1 MKLEQLG
8 WNEFFAGHFRNL
20 QGEGYAAGRVYLE
33 HRGGFWLYTEKGET
47 EAVAS
52 GKLLHR
58 AEERGERPAVGDWTA
73 IRFRENEGKAV
84 IHHVLPRKSKF
95 SRKSAGHSAEEQ
107 IIATNI
113 DTAMLVAGLDHD
125 YNLRRLERYLTM
137 VAASGAAP
145 VVVLNKIDLAE
156 DVEAK
161 IDEVERLA
169 AGVPVVAVSAARAEG
184 IDRLAAFIKTGETI
198 ALLGSSGAGKSTI
211 TNRLI
216 GSERQS
222 IGEVREDDSRGRHT
236 TTRRE
241 LIVLPGGG
249 LIVDTPG
256 MRELQLWVG
265 DEALQQS
272 FADVEA
278 LAAQCRFSDCD
289 HRATPGCAV
298 LAALDDASLDPQRW
312 ANFNKLQRELEH
324 LRERHDAR
332 AQRAKKQRVKK
343 IVREFQKIKKRRF

>member
-1 MKLEQLG
+1 MELEKLG
-8 WNEFFAGHFRNL
+8 WNDFFAGHFRDL
-20 QGEGYAAGRVYLE
+20 PGEGYAAGRVYLE

-58 AEERGERPAVGDWTA
+58 AENRGDRPAVGDWTA
-73 IRFRENEGKAV
+73 IRFRENEEKAV
-84 IHHVLPRKSKF
+84 IHHILPRKSKF
-95 SRKSAGHSAEEQ
+95 SRKAAGHSAAEQ

-113 DTAMLVAGLDHD
+113 DTAMLVVGLDHD

-137 VAASGAAP
+137 VAASGAEP
-145 VVVLNKIDLAE
+145 VVVLNKIDLAA

-161 IDEVERLA
+161 IEEVRQLA
-169 AGVPVVAVSAARAEG
+169 AGVPVVALSAARAEG
-184 IDRLAAFIKTGETI
+184 LEQLASFIKTGETI

-265 DEALQQS
+265 DDALEQS

-278 LAAQCRFSDCD
+278 LAARCRFSDCD
-289 HRATPGCAV
+289 HRIAPGCAV
-298 LAALDDASLDPQRW
+298 RAALDDGSLDRQRW
-312 ANFNKLQRELEH
+312 ANYNKLQSELAH
-324 LRERHDAR
+324 LRDRTDAR
-332 AQRAKKQRVKK
+332 AQREKKQHVKK
-343 IVREFQKIKKRRF
+343 IMREHQKNKKRRF